1 MQKAIERLQKMD
13 PVILIKYEGSVF
25 TVAQASV
32 VLHSGEPGKEWI
44 ATAEGIARRSHV
56 DEPDLN
62 RAHEIAAGRA
72 LKALAKKVI
81 CRRPIHHKFM
91 G

>member
-1 MQKAIERLQKMD
+1 MGGKSMQKAIERLNTMN
-13 PVILIKYEGSVF
+13 PEIIIKYEGDIF
-25 TVAQASV
+25 TVAR
-32 VLHSGEPGKEWI
+32 
-44 ATAEGIARRSHV
+44 ATVTIGNTIFWSEGIARRAYV
-56 DEPDLN
+56 DEPNIN

-81 CRRPIHHKFM
+81 CRRPVHHQFM